1 MAEFFSVVFQGFFS
15 SNLYINIKGHW
26 LSYISLLKSEV
37 IQRRKSVIFVVECE
51 HNFIVYYLHF
61 FLWRELCS
69 VVEMDLYV
77 SLSLF
82 LSLSPLFF
90 FFFIKSGRVCN
101 LKLETQQFLN
111 RKKKGFLWNCM
122 SLCVM
127 VHLLTPF
134 SLPVNFSCT
143 HPVQKGFAS

>member
-1 MAEFFSVVFQGFFS
+1 MAELFSVVFQGFFFF
-15 SNLYINIKGHW
+15 SNLYINIKSHW

-82 LSLSPLFF
+82 LSLSPLSFF
-90 FFFIKSGRVCN
+90 HKVRS
-101 LKLETQQFLN
+101 
-111 RKKKGFLWNCM
+111 
-122 SLCVM
+122 SL
-127 VHLLTPF
+127 
-134 SLPVNFSCT
+134 
-143 HPVQKGFAS
+143 

>member
-1 MAEFFSVVFQGFFS
+1 MFSCRNGPLCFFVS
-15 SNLYINIKGHW
+15 
-26 LSYISLLKSEV
+26 
-37 IQRRKSVIFVVECE
+37 
-51 HNFIVYYLHF
+51 
-61 FLWRELCS
+61 
-69 VVEMDLYV
+69 V
-77 SLSLF
+77 SLSLA
-82 LSLSPLFF
+82 PLF

-111 RKKKGFLWNCM
+111 RKKKKGFLWNFM

-134 SLPVNFSCT
+134 CLPVNFSCT